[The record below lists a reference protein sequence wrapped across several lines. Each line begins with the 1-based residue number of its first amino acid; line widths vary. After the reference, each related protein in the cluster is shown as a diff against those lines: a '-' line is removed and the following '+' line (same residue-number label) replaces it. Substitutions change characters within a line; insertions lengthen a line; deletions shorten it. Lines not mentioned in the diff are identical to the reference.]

1 MLNRLLNRLLN
12 LGLGCCFWLAARCSR
27 VWSVRI
33 ARGVAWLLI
42 VVDSDTAR
50 FTRMNLHK
58 CFPGLDAREHRE
70 LLRHSLAHMAL
81 LFFEL
86 AQLRYW
92 ELDQLLQSVRVQGKA
107 TLDEAFSNEH
117 GVLLLVPHFGNW
129 ELMCAY
135 LGHYYTVAALYDPP
149 KMSAV
154 ERLVLDARQ
163 RYGGKMFP
171 IDTGGMRSV
180 FRELRNGQ
188 LVAILPDQV
197 PDRSAGVY
205 VPFFGHTAL
214 TMTLPNR
221 LIQKARP
228 TVLLGSVRRCNLLS
242 DGDDDRELFGD
253 YGYEL
258 SFQKIFEDR
267 DEVLSAEQSATRI
280 NLAIEEVVRTAPAQY
295 QWEYKRFK
303 RPPEGGK
310 PYRRQ

>member
-1 MLNRLLNRLLN
+1 MLNRLLRQLLN
-12 LGLGCCFWLAARCSR
+12 RCLSGCFWLAARFPKN
-27 VWSVRI
+27 WSVRI
-33 ARGVAWLLI
+33 ARGVAWML
-42 VVDSDTAR
+42 VVAGSDTAR

-58 CFPGLDAREHRE
+58 CFPDMDARDQRQV
-70 LLRHSLAHMAL
+70 LRQSLVHMAL

-92 ELDQLLQSVRVQGKA
+92 DLDQLLKSARVSGKA
-107 TLDEAFSNEH
+107 ILDAAFASER

-135 LGHYYTVAALYDPP
+135 LGHHYTVAALYDPP
-149 KMSAV
+149 KLPAV
-154 ERLVLDARQ
+154 ESLVLAARE

-180 FRELRNGQ
+180 FRELRGGK

-197 PDRSAGVY
+197 PDRHAGVY

-214 TMTLPNR
+214 TMTLPHR
-221 LIQKARP
+221 LIDKANP
-228 TVLLGSVRRCNLLS
+228 TVLLGSVRRCNEASDLS
-242 DGDDDRELFGD
+242 GNKRLSGN

-258 SFQKIFEDR
+258 SFETLFD
-267 DEVLSAEQSATRI
+267 DPSGATSAEQSAIEI
-280 NLAIEEVVRTAPAQY
+280 NLAIEKVVRRAPEQY